1 MNEMRYGVPFS
12 HITLA
17 LQFIMLVESAFILSM
32 LGWYGQLN
40 GSSAYG
46 VIYII
51 SFFFLWEQ
59 ELKKFC
65 SAYLLKFLIKF
76 GSRLQLPTKMQF
88 DKWT

>member
-40 GSSAYG
+40 GSSALSYLHN
-46 VIYII
+46 
-51 SFFFLWEQ
+51 FLFSPWGTRAQ
-59 ELKKFC
+59 EI
-65 SAYLLKFLIKF
+65 LLCLLAQV
-76 GSRLQLPTKMQF
+76 S
-88 DKWT
+88 DKIWIQITASY

>member
-51 SFFFLWEQ
+51 SFFSPLGTRAQ
-59 ELKKFC
+59 EI
-65 SAYLLKFLIKF
+65 LLCLLAQV
-76 GSRLQLPTKMQF
+76 S
-88 DKWT
+88 DKIWIQITASY